1 MLARVVK
8 RAPSPSRRPSSPSAS
23 LPIGSVGSRVGGLD
37 VNKLLRILPQRPPAL
52 MLDRVTALEP
62 RKSARGIKCVSANE
76 PAVRGH
82 FPSAPVLPAVLCLEA
97 LSQLMCVLI
106 YASDGLDPSFQQ
118 YCLAGV
124 EKAKFRQP
132 IVPGDRIELSI
143 RVLHHRSNIWKCS
156 ASAMV
161 DEILCVEAELLA
173 AIQDC
178 EELE

>member
-1 MLARVVK
+1 
-8 RAPSPSRRPSSPSAS
+8 
-23 LPIGSVGSRVGGLD
+23 VGGID

-52 MLDRVTALEP
+52 MLDRVIELDP
-62 RKSARGIKCVSANE
+62 RKSARGIKSVSANE

-106 YASDGLDPSFQQ
+106 YASDGLDPSYQQ
-118 YCLAGV
+118 YCLAGI

-132 IVPGDRIELSI
+132 VVPGDRLELTI

-156 ASAMV
+156 GTAMV
-161 DEILCVEAELLA
+161 DDILCVEAELLA
-173 AIQDC
+173 AVQDC
-178 EELE
+178 EELD